1 MKNLNFKRI
10 SIILAGLVAILAV
23 TQLITLK
30 ELKKREISEIPEEV
44 IIPKIDEE
52 APAAKLIL
60 VIDDFGYRNDE
71 VSDRF
76 LKLNIP
82 FTCAVIPGHAYSVHF
97 ARLAVK
103 AGKEVII
110 HMPMES
116 TVLTHGEEEYILK
129 TKMTSQEIESRV
141 QKVLRHIPQ
150 AVGMNNHQGSKATA
164 NKRIMA
170 VLGTVLKE
178 SGKFFIDSRTTV
190 ETVAESTLR
199 SLGVNTWR
207 RNVFLDNDA
216 DPALIRNQIE
226 EWAAKARKDGMA
238 LGIGHAKLSTLLVL
252 EKMIPNLIA
261 DGFEF
266 VFASKILNRK
276 NDGSQM

>member
-10 SIILAGLVAILAV
+10 SIILAGLVVILAV

-30 ELKKREISEIPEEV
+30 ELKKKEISEIPEEV
-44 IIPKIDEE
+44 IIPKRDEE
-52 APAAKLIL
+52 APAAKLVL

-82 FTCAVIPGHAYSVHF
+82 LTCAIIPGHAYSVHF

-103 AGKEVII
+103 AGKEVIV

-116 TVLTHGEEEYILK
+116 TVPTHGEEEYILK

-141 QKVLRHIPQ
+141 QKVLQHIPQ

-207 RNVFLDNDA
+207 RTVFLDNDA
-216 DPALIRNQIE
+216 DPALIRSQIE

-266 VFASKILNRK
+266 EFASTILNRK
-276 NDGSQM
+276 NDDP

>member
-1 MKNLNFKRI
+1 MV
-10 SIILAGLVAILAV
+10 ILAI
-23 TQLITLK
+23 TQFITLK
-30 ELKKREISEIPEEV
+30 ELKKEKIAEIPEEI
-44 IIPKIDEE
+44 IIPEIDEKR
-52 APAAKLIL
+52 AVAKLIL
-60 VIDDFGYRNDE
+60 IIDDFGYRNDE

-82 FTCAVIPGHAYSVHF
+82 ITCAVIPGHAYSVHF

-103 AGKEVII
+103 AGKEVIV

-116 TVLTHGEEEYILK
+116 TLPTEGEEEYILK
-129 TKMTSQEIESRV
+129 TKMTSQEIENRV
-141 QKVLRHIPQ
+141 QKVLQHLPE

-164 NKRIMA
+164 DKRIMG
-170 VLGTVLKE
+170 VLGSVLKE

-190 ETVAESTLR
+190 ETVAESTMR
-199 SLGVNTWR
+199 SLGVSTWR
-207 RNVFLDNDA
+207 RTVFLDNDA

-226 EWAAKARKDGMA
+226 KWAAKARKDGEA

-252 EKMIPNLIA
+252 ETMIPHLIA

-266 VFASKILNRK
+266 EFASTILNQK
-276 NDGSQM
+276 FKDL